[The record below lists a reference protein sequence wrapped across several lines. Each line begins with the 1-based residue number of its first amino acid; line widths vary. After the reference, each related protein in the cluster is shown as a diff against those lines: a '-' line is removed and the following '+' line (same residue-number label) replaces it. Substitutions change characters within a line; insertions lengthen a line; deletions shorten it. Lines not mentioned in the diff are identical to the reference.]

1 MCNRPEVTRGNDS
14 TRERGESS
22 GVLRVVQ
29 SNETERLIEV
39 LAARLPRG
47 PFQETTLI
55 VPNRAKE
62 RFVETSLARHRKV
75 LANIRFTRLETW
87 LSARWEASL
96 AKAGTPHRILGARE
110 LEVRLLEVLSREALR
125 RAPSEAADELDP
137 VRRYLAADAGDR
149 RAQDVRIAELAARL
163 SQLFTEYTFSRPS
176 WVRAW
181 MKGEAAEPDASP
193 LERWQR
199 ALYREA
205 RACTSEGAAVISVA
219 EVLEMDAAWDACEPV
234 VVFGLSYVA
243 EAFQRAL
250 GKLAER
256 VDVDVYAIN
265 PCREFWA
272 DAETPHEARRR
283 MRGAAMGDADAEDNA
298 LLQAWGRPGREHVAV
313 LDEMAGFSAEDAFVN
328 PTETRPLPSLLTRI
342 QEGIVERRPTSA
354 GPSDASVVVLPCP
367 SVRREV
373 ECVKQLIWG
382 LVAAHAHD
390 ASPLRFS
397 EIAVL
402 VQSQSRDLYLPHME
416 SVFGEST
423 FDAAH
428 HLPWSAQDLQL
439 GARSR
444 VAEAV
449 LRLLRV
455 LRTAPTR
462 RELLGL
468 ASHAL
473 VHRGFEDADPAAWAR
488 MLRDAGVVR
497 GADERDLEGT
507 YVDAASG
514 VGGVLHFDQGLTRLA
529 LLAAG
534 QVEELAGLPS
544 GKDVP
549 SELRVGETMDL
560 VRFMR
565 SVLADTRA
573 IAKSELTLRAWGA
586 LLAKLARAYVHPETR
601 GEQAELERCVEA
613 LKGIGSHAM
622 KGPLFGPEVP
632 FTLAEREVESIP
644 AVRGDPQSLGVV
656 VASLLPMRAIP
667 FRVVFVLGLGEGL
680 FPMQRTEGGLDL
692 RSKHRR
698 AGDVSPEERDRYA
711 FLEALLS
718 VRDRLILSYVARD
731 GETGDALQPA
741 TVIHELREAAGGLV
755 RSTPPQRRDRAA
767 DGAWLHA
774 VDASAA
780 FQAAALAALP
790 ESVREESARARG
802 DRERV
807 HFRDYEVES
816 EAWASFTK
824 EDPARATFAIPAL
837 PEMQPVYPI
846 RANLSVLRKFLRCPI
861 QGKGELTLRTQEDDE
876 SFLGDEE
883 PLDAGALIT
892 RRVAEDALFAIL
904 AAPSE
909 ARMGTTEAIERVTN
923 RLVRQGDFPLGVLGV
938 APAQRA
944 QAQLEAW
951 LSSLAEARGTKN
963 TRALPLR
970 LGGVTR
976 LGEHA
981 QETHAV
987 RPALTLSAPLQKDA
1001 AQASWLIEGRTR
1013 AFVMEGERATDV
1025 LALVSGKQGGERG
1038 QVARL
1043 EALLMAYLDHVVLA
1057 ALGEE
1062 NVVRRALLLT
1072 HDGPYV
1078 SMLSGIT
1085 RANASRWL
1093 SALLTDLTRERDVGY
1108 MPIEAVLLEEELFRR
1123 GDSKL
1128 AERLMKSTERVRTKY
1143 EGGASRYGPIR
1154 DAVRFEAPDAKEL
1167 LQIAGRR
1174 FGLFFQQAR
1183 PPVRVSQDAALGGLL
1198 R

>member
-1 MCNRPEVTRGNDS
+1 M
-14 TRERGESS
+14 
-22 GVLRVVQ
+22 LRVVQ
-29 SNETERLIEV
+29 SNETESLIEV

-47 PFQETTLI
+47 PFHETTII

-96 AKAGTPHRILGARE
+96 AKAGKPHRILGARE
-110 LEVRLLEVLSREALR
+110 LEVRLLEVLSRDALR
-125 RAPSEAADELDP
+125 RAPIEGSADDLDP

-149 RAQDVRIAELAARL
+149 RAQDKRIAELAARL
-163 SQLFTEYTFSRPS
+163 AQLFTEYTFSRPS
-176 WVRAW
+176 WVRGW
-181 MKGEAAEPDASP
+181 MKDEAAESDASS

-205 RACTSEGAAVISVA
+205 RTCTSDDAEKPVISVA
-219 EVLEMDAAWDACEPV
+219 EVLEMEDAWSACEPV
-234 VVFGLSYVA
+234 IVFGLSYVA

-256 VDVDVYAIN
+256 VEVDVYAIN

-272 DAETPHEARRR
+272 DAETPHEAKRR
-283 MRGAAMGDADAEDNA
+283 MRGTSLGLDEEDNA
-298 LLQAWGRPGREHVAV
+298 LLRAWGRPGREHVAV

-328 PTETRPLPSLLTRI
+328 RAEESHLPSLLQRI
-342 QEGIVERRPTSA
+342 QAGIVERKPTA
-354 GPSDASVVVLPCP
+354 EGPLDASVIVLPCP

-402 VQSQSRDLYLPHME
+402 VQAQSRDLYLPHME

-455 LRTAPTR
+455 LRTPPTR

-473 VHRGFEDADPAAWAR
+473 VHRGFDDAEPAAWAR

-507 YVDAASG
+507 YVDATSG
-514 VGGVLHFDQGLTRLA
+514 VGNVLHFDQGLTRLA

-534 QVEELAGLPS
+534 QVEEDA
-544 GKDVP
+544 P

-565 SVLADTRA
+565 SVLADHRT
-573 IAKSELTLRAWGA
+573 IARGELTLRAWGE
-586 LLAKLARAYVHPETR
+586 LFAKLARAYVHPESR

-613 LKGIGSHAM
+613 LKGIGNHAV
-622 KGPLFGPEVP
+622 KGPLFGSEVP
-632 FTLAEREVESIP
+632 LTLAEREVESIP

-698 AGDVSPEERDRYA
+698 AGDVSHEERDRYA

-718 VRDRLILSYVARD
+718 VRERLILSYVARD

-741 TVIHELREAAGGLV
+741 TVIHELREAAGGLLT
-755 RSTPPQRRDRAA
+755 STPPQRRDRAA
-767 DGAWLHA
+767 DGAWLE
-774 VDASAA
+774 VLDASPS
-780 FQAAALAALP
+780 FGAAALAALP
-790 ESVREESARARG
+790 ESVREESARTRG

-816 EAWASFTK
+816 EAWASFTA
-824 EDPARATFAIPAL
+824 EDAARTTFAIPAL
-837 PEMQPVYPI
+837 AEMQAAYPM

-861 QGKGELTLRTQEDDE
+861 QGKGELTLRMHDDDE

-883 PLDAGALIT
+883 PLDADALAT
-892 RRVAEDALFAIL
+892 HRVAEDALFAIL
-904 AAPSE
+904 ATPLDARPS
-909 ARMGTTEAIERVTN
+909 AREAIQRVQQ
-923 RLVRQGDFPLGVLGV
+923 RLVRQGEFPLGVLGE

-944 QAQLEAW
+944 QSQLETW
-951 LSSLAEARGTKN
+951 LSSLAEARGTKS

-970 LGGVTR
+970 LGGVAR
-976 LGEHA
+976 LGDHA

-987 RPALTLSAPLQKDA
+987 RPALTLSQQVGAVDMR
-1001 AQASWLIEGRTR
+1001 WLIEGRTR
-1013 AFVMEGERATDV
+1013 AFVMDAERATDV

-1038 QVARL
+1038 QIARL

-1072 HDGPYV
+1072 HDGPYA
-1078 SMLSGIT
+1078 SMLSGIS
-1085 RANASRWL
+1085 RAHAQRWL
-1093 SALLTDLTRERDVGY
+1093 IALLTDLTRERDVAF
-1108 MPIEAVLLEEELFRR
+1108 MPIEAVLLEEEIFRR
-1123 GDSKL
+1123 GDGKL
-1128 AERLMKSTERVRTKY
+1128 AERLMKSIERVRTKY

-1154 DAVRFEAPDAKEL
+1154 DAVRFEAPDAKDIL
-1167 LQIAGRR
+1167 KLVGRR
-1174 FGLFFQQAR
+1174 FAPFFQQAR
-1183 PPVRVSQDAALGGLL
+1183 SPVRVTQDAEAGGLL